1 MDTLQ
6 AYIDSLF
13 SNIES
18 SPEMLRIKAEMTQ
31 NMTEKYSDLI
41 ANGASEH
48 EALGRV
54 IAEFGDIDELVDE
67 MNFAKKET
75 SQPKKT
81 FVPFLSKPE
90 INQYIAKKTQL
101 GLLNGLATFII
112 IASVALFISLQA
124 IFGEDRPGIDAIGI
138 TIILVATVI
147 SVAVFL
153 ISHQR
158 SKDLDWIEKGHYTLK
173 SHQRREIENLAQD
186 FKRTHTIATII
197 GIALIILPVIPIIIV
212 GSMDLS
218 EQVQLMPVSGLI
230 FCTGAATFLFI
241 YTGNIRSIYQQ
252 LLSTPDFNTVNQ
264 DPEKHRRQ
272 VEANHTFENIYWP
285 LVLIV
290 YFIWSFRSG
299 AWHITW
305 LIFLAANIFEHLIRH
320 LFNLPDQ
327 SED

>member
-6 AYIDSLF
+6 AYIESLF

-41 ANGASEH
+41 ADGASEH

-54 IAEFGDIDELVDE
+54 IAEFGDMDELVDE

-81 FVPFLSKPE
+81 MIPFLSMPE
-90 INQYIAKKTQL
+90 INQYIAQKTQL

-138 TIILVATVI
+138 TVILVATVI

-153 ISHQR
+153 ISHKR
-158 SKDLDWIEKGHYTLK
+158 SKDLAWIEKGDYTLK
-173 SHQRREIENLAQD
+173 SHQRREIENLAQN
-186 FKRTHTIATII
+186 FRRTHTITTII
-197 GIALIILPVIPIIIV
+197 GIALVILPVIPIIIV
-212 GSMDLS
+212 DSLDLS

-230 FCTGAATFLFI
+230 FCTGAAAFLFI
-241 YTGNIRSIYQQ
+241 YSGNIQSLYQR
-252 LLSTPDFNTVNQ
+252 LLSAPDFDTVNQ
-264 DPEKHRRQ
+264 APEKHRRK
-272 VEANHTFENIYWP
+272 VEANRIFDNVYWP
-285 LVLIV
+285 LVLII
-290 YFIWSFRSG
+290 YFIWSIQSG
-299 AWHITW
+299 DWHITW
-305 LIFLAANIFEHLIRH
+305 LIFIAANIFEHLLRT
-320 LFNLPDQ
+320 LFNLPDD
-327 SED
+327 SDD